1 MKKIIFDCEST
12 GVDVNKDR
20 IVQLAFIVT
29 DDKWVVL
36 EKNKILMNPEIPI
49 PENAS
54 KVHGIYDEDVKN
66 AKTFKSYATGLKKL
80 FENKELGGFNILNF
94 DLPLLANE
102 FERAGIE
109 INFSKNIIDAYKIEY
124 ALQPRTLGDVYER
137 YLGVPLENAHDALA
151 DATATLDILKAQEYL
166 KPNNKSMYELSG
178 STNLVD
184 FTGKLTR
191 NENGEIVFNFGK
203 NKGKR
208 LKDEKDY
215 CQWML
220 KSDFSNELKNIIKKE
235 IQ

>member
-29 DDKWVVL
+29 DDKWNVSMK
-36 EKNKILMNPEIPI
+36 KNILINPQIPI
-49 PENAS
+49 PKEAS
-54 KVHGIYDEDVKN
+54 AVHGIEDKHV
-66 AKTFKSYATGLKKL
+66 AESPTFKGLALALKKL
-80 FENKELGGFNILNF
+80 FEDKQLGGFNILNF

-102 FERAGIE
+102 FDRAGVE
-109 INFSKNIIDAYKIEY
+109 VNFSKDIIDGYKIEY
-124 ALQPRTLGDVYER
+124 ALQPRTLSDVYR
-137 YLGVPLENAHDALA
+137 RLTGNNLDNAHDALA
-151 DATATLDILKAQEYL
+151 DASATLEILFIQDNIRPKDR
-166 KPNNKSMYELSG
+166 SMQELSG

-191 NENGEIVFNFGK
+191 NDNGEIVFNFGK

-220 KSDFSNELKNIIKKE
+220 KSDFSNELKNIIQKE
-235 IQ
+235 IK